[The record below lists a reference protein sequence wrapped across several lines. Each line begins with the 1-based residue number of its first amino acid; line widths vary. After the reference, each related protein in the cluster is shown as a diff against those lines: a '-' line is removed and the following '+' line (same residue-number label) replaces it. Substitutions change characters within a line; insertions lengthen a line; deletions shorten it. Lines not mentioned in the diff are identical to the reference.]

1 MPVNKLKALNA
12 LILELFV
19 HSHSGNHFTSACVFF
34 YLSTAEQLEPL
45 EYLLQ

>member
-12 LILELFV
+12 LILESSV
-19 HSHSGNHFTSACVFF
+19 HLHSGNHFTSACVF

-45 EYLLQ
+45 EYLLK